1 MRANAAAKGRPKGGK
16 NYFAGWLLALPA
28 QRGKTACMDCGHG
41 PHMTAFKH
49 S

>member
-1 MRANAAAKGRPKGGK
+1 MRRQNAAKGGK

-28 QRGKTACMDCGHG
+28 QRGKTPCMDCGHG